1 MFDGHSL
8 PKFEK
13 IFLCDVEMSPARLM
27 MLIYYLE
34 SPAQNYLASHESAL
48 VVSILIS
55 NQINIYK
62 KIKS

>member
-13 IFLCDVEMSPARLM
+13 IFLCDVEMSPARLV
-27 MLIYYLE
+27 IYYLE